1 MLKIKPI
8 REKSEQERMCLLC
21 GIEYKEAY
29 MAYGAYEDEFPLGVS
44 QFIISDGAG
53 YISEFAPITDT
64 FDEEAMFIL
73 GRGVE
78 NFIDSVGAHEAY
90 YEGEDTEFVRSLGFS
105 KKDGKL
111 YMDLSAFFADP
122 CKNKK

>member
-8 REKSEQERMCLLC
+8 REKSEQERMCSLC
-21 GIEYKEAY
+21 GVEYKETH
-29 MAYGAYEDEFPLGVS
+29 MAYGAYENEVPLGVS
-44 QFIISDGAG
+44 QFIIEGGAG
-53 YISEFAPITDT
+53 YISEFASVKGT
-64 FDEEAMFIL
+64 FDDEAMFIL

-78 NFIDSVGAHEAY
+78 NFIDSVGAHDAY
-90 YEGEDTEFVRSLGFS
+90 YGGEDTEFVRSLGFS
-105 KKDGKL
+105 EKDGKL

>member
-8 REKSEQERMCLLC
+8 RERMCSLC
-21 GIEYKEAY
+21 GVEYKETH
-29 MAYGAYEDEFPLGVS
+29 MAYGAYENEVPLGVS
-44 QFIISDGAG
+44 QFIIEGGAG
-53 YISEFAPITDT
+53 YISEFAPVKGT
-64 FDEEAMFIL
+64 FDDEAMFIL

-78 NFIDSVGAHEAY
+78 NFIDSVGAHDAY
-90 YEGEDTEFVRSLGFS
+90 YGGGDTEFVRSLGFS
-105 KKDGKL
+105 EKDGKL

>member
-8 REKSEQERMCLLC
+8 REKSEQERMCSLC
-21 GIEYKEAY
+21 GVDYK
-29 MAYGAYEDEFPLGVS
+29 G
-44 QFIISDGAG
+44 
-53 YISEFAPITDT
+53 T
-64 FDEEAMFIL
+64 FDDEAMFIL

-78 NFIDSVGAHEAY
+78 NFIDSVGAHDAY
-90 YEGEDTEFVRSLGFS
+90 YGGGDTEFVRSLGFS
-105 KKDGKL
+105 EKDGKL

>member
-73 GRGVE
+73 GRGAQPL
-78 NFIDSVGAHEAY
+78 IDSVGAHAAH
-90 YEGEDTEFVRSLGFS
+90 YEGDDTEFVRSLGVAE
-105 KKDGKL
+105 KDGKL
-111 YMDLSAFFADP
+111 DIDLSSFFADP